1 MIPSN
6 EIIKWSETAPWISN
20 EQVEQDLV
28 ICRSLIEIFS
38 DDYLSE
44 HLAFRGGT
52 ALHKLYLSSH
62 ARYSEDID
70 LVQKNPGPIK
80 STIDSLRKVLSFVG
94 DPKIKQKFN
103 NNTMIFRFNSESTPP
118 IPMRLKVEINCREHF
133 SILGYIENE
142 FSVDTRWFK
151 GSAQIQTYTL
161 EELLGTKLRAL
172 YQRKKG
178 RDLFDL
184 YKAFVVV
191 NPDPSKILSCYTSY
205 MEFSGVKIPT
215 KKQFINNLTAK
226 LSDIEFHNDTDALFR
241 TGEIYRPKEAFEF
254 LNEELFSKL

>member
-6 EIIKWSETAPWISN
+6 EIIKWSETAPWINN

-28 ICRSLIEIFS
+28 ICRSLVEIFS
-38 DDYLSE
+38 DAHLSE
-44 HLAFRGGT
+44 QLAFRGGT

-94 DPKIKQKFN
+94 DPKIKQKSN
-103 NNTMIFRFNSESTPP
+103 NNTLIFRFNSESTPP

-142 FSVDTRWFK
+142 FSVNTKWFK

-161 EELLGTKLRAL
+161 EELLGTKLRAF

-184 YKAFVVV
+184 YKAFVVLK
-191 NPDPSKILSCYTSY
+191 PDPGKILSCYKSY
-205 MEFSGVKIPT
+205 MEYSGVKVPT

-241 TGEIYRPKEAFEF
+241 TGEIYLPQEAFEF
-254 LNEELFSKL
+254 LNEELFSNL